1 MKRTFAFIISLA
13 LSCALLCACAD
24 HSSHG
29 EKRALQATEKSDA
42 VLSGSASALTEAV
55 VTQTEPGTQTG
66 TTGAQS
72 IIGTWIAQKD
82 EAIRSKMIFTE
93 DGQMTNEDCFG
104 GTYTVSGDV
113 VSIVMGSE
121 ISGWST
127 ELTLDGDLLYAEDTS
142 QYAKDT
148 GTKTVTKIRRTA
160 RQADGIIGTWEI
172 EGYAKDDSVRA
183 EYEFF
188 ADGSVIFTARTVTA
202 YEDLGDGHIKT
213 ETGEFYC
220 SVDGDT
226 LFLFAQDG
234 SKLAELTR
242 ERQIP

>member
-1 MKRTFAFIISLA
+1 MKRTLAFIISMA

-29 EKRALQATEKSDA
+29 DGGSLQAAAKGGAVTTGIAAPTTES
-42 VLSGSASALTEAV
+42 EAM
-55 VTQTEPGTQTG
+55 QTEPGTKSE

-72 IIGTWIAQKD
+72 ITGTWIARKN
-82 EAIRSKMIFTE
+82 EAIWSKMIFTE
-93 DGQMTNEDCFG
+93 NGQMTNEDCFG
-104 GTYTVSGDV
+104 GAYTVSGDV

-142 QYAKDT
+142 QYAKDA
-148 GTKTVTKIRRTA
+148 GTKAVTKIRRIGGA
-160 RQADGIIGTWEI
+160 ADGIIGTWEM

-188 ADGSVIFTARTVTA
+188 ADGSVIFTARTVSE

-213 ETGEFYC
+213 ETGEFDY

-226 LFLFAQDG
+226 LSLFAQDG
-234 SKLAELTR
+234 SKLGELTR
-242 ERQIP
+242 ER